1 MTTLNVN
8 AIEVEEVQDSFDEEL
23 NFSYRQ
29 SMMQSFNMVE
39 SPGIKP
45 SANLNF
51 KNLDFKN
58 TLTKVGERSMQIHEK
73 ISLIKSD

>member
-1 MTTLNVN
+1 MTTINVN
-8 AIEVEEVQDSFDEEL
+8 AIEVEEVQDSYDEEL

-45 SANLNF
+45 
-51 KNLDFKN
+51 
-58 TLTKVGERSMQIHEK
+58 
-73 ISLIKSD
+73 